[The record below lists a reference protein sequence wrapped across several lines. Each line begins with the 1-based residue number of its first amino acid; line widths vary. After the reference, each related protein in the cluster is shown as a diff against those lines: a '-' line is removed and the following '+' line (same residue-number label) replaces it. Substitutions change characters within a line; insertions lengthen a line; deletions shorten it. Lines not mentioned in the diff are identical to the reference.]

1 MKSQV
6 SLWLLF
12 PHDSGKKQTQA
23 GIRLAVNYL
32 YTCNLSYHWYSQYS
46 LQGPVGRTNDQII
59 LGGVVA
65 EDLLE
70 EIEGDELTE
79 SIADGG
85 GSSDGKPVKKG
96 FIGRLPAGKKKLI
109 IILLLFL
116 LFLGGIGA
124 GVFFFL
130 FGGKEENV
138 PEQPVAEDAV
148 TEKSIQAALENQNK
162 AIFED
167 IVQLD
172 PFEQIFLKQ
181 DSHMDYI
188 SLGIALEMMDPG
200 LRRQVYTMEPRIR
213 KIIESQMR
221 QMRWM
226 ELRSPQGK
234 LKLKFALLNRI
245 NQIFPKV
252 AIRHIY
258 FTNFLMQ

>member
-1 MKSQV
+1 M
-6 SLWLLF
+6 
-12 PHDSGKKQTQA
+12 
-23 GIRLAVNYL
+23 
-32 YTCNLSYHWYSQYS
+32 
-46 LQGPVGRTNDQII
+46 
-59 LGGVVA
+59 A

-70 EIEGDELTE
+70 EIQGDEITE
-79 SIADGG
+79 SINGG
-85 GSSDGKPVKKG
+85 GGVSGEKPVKKG
-96 FIGRLPAGKKKLI
+96 RIGRLLSGRKKLI

-116 LFLGGIGA
+116 FLLGGMGV

-130 FGGKEENV
+130 FSGKEDDV
-138 PEQPVAEDAV
+138 PEQPVAEDVV
-148 TEKSIQAALENQNK
+148 TKESIQAALKDQGK

-167 IVQLD
+167 IVQLE
-172 PFEQIFLKQ
+172 PFKQIFLKQ
-181 DSHMDYI
+181 DSNMHYI
-188 SLGIALEMMDPG
+188 SLGIALEMMEPG
-200 LRRQVYTMEPRIR
+200 FRRQVYTMEPRIR

-258 FTNFLMQ
+258 FTNFIMQ

>member
-1 MKSQV
+1 M
-6 SLWLLF
+6 
-12 PHDSGKKQTQA
+12 QA
-23 GIRLAVNYL
+23 GIRFAVNSY
-32 YTCNLSYHWYSQYS
+32 NLIYRGHSQYS
-46 LQGPVGRTNDQII
+46 LQGPAGRTNDQTI
-59 LGGVVA
+59 LGGTVA

-70 EIEGDELTE
+70 EIEGDELTG
-79 SIADGG
+79 SIDDDGG
-85 GSSDGKPVKKG
+85 DSDEKPVKKG
-96 FIGRLPAGKKKLI
+96 FIGRLPSGKKKLI

-124 GVFFFL
+124 GVIFFL
-130 FGGKEENV
+130 SDGKEEDV
-138 PEQPVAEDAV
+138 PEQPVAENIV
-148 TEKSIQAALENQNK
+148 TEESIQAALENQSK

-167 IVQLD
+167 IVQLE
-172 PFEQIFLKQ
+172 PFERIFLKQ
-181 DSHMDYI
+181 DSNMHYI

-258 FTNFLMQ
+258 FTNFIMQ

>member
-1 MKSQV
+1 M
-6 SLWLLF
+6 
-12 PHDSGKKQTQA
+12 
-23 GIRLAVNYL
+23 
-32 YTCNLSYHWYSQYS
+32 
-46 LQGPVGRTNDQII
+46 
-59 LGGVVA
+59 A

-79 SIADGG
+79 SIDHRGG
-85 GSSDGKPVKKG
+85 DSDEKPVKKG

-109 IILLLFL
+109 IILLLFFF
-116 LFLGGIGA
+116 FLGGIGA

-130 FGGKEENV
+130 FGGKEEAL
-138 PEQPVAEDAV
+138 PEQPVAEDVV
-148 TEKSIQAALENQNK
+148 TQESIQAALKNQNK

-167 IVQLD
+167 IVQLE
-172 PFEQIFLKQ
+172 PFERIFLKQ
-181 DSHMDYI
+181 NSNMQYI
-188 SLGIALEMMDPG
+188 SLGIALEMMEPG

-213 KIIESQMR
+213 KIVESQMR
-221 QMRWM
+221 QMTWM

>member
-1 MKSQV
+1 
-6 SLWLLF
+6 
-12 PHDSGKKQTQA
+12 
-23 GIRLAVNYL
+23 
-32 YTCNLSYHWYSQYS
+32 
-46 LQGPVGRTNDQII
+46 
-59 LGGVVA
+59 VV

-79 SIADGG
+79 SIGDGG
-85 GSSDGKPVKKG
+85 GGADKKPVKKG
-96 FIGRLPAGKKKLI
+96 FIGRLLSGKKKLI
-109 IILLLFL
+109 IILLLLFL
-116 LFLGGIGA
+116 LLGGMGA

-130 FGGKEENV
+130 FGGKEEKI
-138 PEQPVAEDAV
+138 PEQPVAEDVV
-148 TEKSIQAALENQNK
+148 TEESIQAALKDQSK

-167 IVQLD
+167 VVQLE

-181 DSHMDYI
+181 DSNMHYI
-188 SLGIALEMMDPG
+188 SLGIALEMMEPG
-200 LRRQVYTMEPRIR
+200 FRRQVYTMEPRIR

-258 FTNFLMQ
+258 FTNFIMQ

>member
-1 MKSQV
+1 M
-6 SLWLLF
+6 
-12 PHDSGKKQTQA
+12 
-23 GIRLAVNYL
+23 
-32 YTCNLSYHWYSQYS
+32 
-46 LQGPVGRTNDQII
+46 
-59 LGGVVA
+59 A

-70 EIEGDELTE
+70 EIESDELTE
-79 SIADGG
+79 SINDGG
-85 GSSDGKPVKKG
+85 GISDEKSVKKG
-96 FIGRLPAGKKKLI
+96 FIGRLLSGKKKLI
-109 IILLLFL
+109 IILLLL
-116 LFLGGIGA
+116 LLLLGGMGA

-130 FGGKEENV
+130 FSGKEKEI
-138 PEQPVAEDAV
+138 PEQPVAKDVV
-148 TEKSIQAALENQNK
+148 TEESIQAALKDQSK

-167 IVQLD
+167 IVQLE

-181 DSHMDYI
+181 DSNMHYI
-188 SLGIALEMMDPG
+188 SLGIALEMMEPG
-200 LRRQVYTMEPRIR
+200 FRRQVYTMEPRIR

-258 FTNFLMQ
+258 FTNFIMQ

>member
-1 MKSQV
+1 M
-6 SLWLLF
+6 
-12 PHDSGKKQTQA
+12 
-23 GIRLAVNYL
+23 
-32 YTCNLSYHWYSQYS
+32 
-46 LQGPVGRTNDQII
+46 
-59 LGGVVA
+59 A

-79 SIADGG
+79 SIDHGG
-85 GSSDGKPVKKG
+85 GDSGEKPVKKG
-96 FIGRLPAGKKKLI
+96 FIGRLLSGKKKLI

-116 LFLGGIGA
+116 LFLGGMGA

-130 FGGKEENV
+130 FGGKEQELL
-138 PEQPVAEDAV
+138 EQPVAEDVV
-148 TEKSIQAALENQNK
+148 TQESIQAALENQNN

-167 IVQLD
+167 IVQLE
-172 PFEQIFLKQ
+172 PFERIFLKQ
-181 DSHMDYI
+181 NSNMQYI
-188 SLGIALEMMDPG
+188 SLGIALEMMEPG
-200 LRRQVYTMEPRIR
+200 LRRQVFTMEPRIR

-226 ELRSPQGK
+226 ELRTPQGK